1 MIAAAAARRIPKP
14 ATNTLKHIAVI
25 CLRHIRCRSEATG
38 RATAAAKPT
47 VLAQCDAVRVC
58 NEPNDYCRLV
68 LTSARRRLLVYCFVT
83 DWRSGSTVRPSQA
96 HQRTTST
103 LIWTATSKRRPE
115 ALSAP
120 PASRVPEHSV
130 AAQLSPGWYGILLAV
145 KPAEEEFGYTQA
157 PIPVSSCSGPQG
169 AF

>member
-1 MIAAAAARRIPKP
+1 M
-14 ATNTLKHIAVI
+14 H
-25 CLRHIRCRSEATG
+25 
-38 RATAAAKPT
+38 
-47 VLAQCDAVRVC
+47 VC

-115 ALSAP
+115 VLSAP

-130 AAQLSPGWYGILLAV
+130 AAQLSPGWYGILLQAAIE
-145 KPAEEEFGYTQA
+145 PAEENEFGYTQA
-157 PIPVSSCSGPQG
+157 LIRTRIVMVHRVPFIP
-169 AF
+169 